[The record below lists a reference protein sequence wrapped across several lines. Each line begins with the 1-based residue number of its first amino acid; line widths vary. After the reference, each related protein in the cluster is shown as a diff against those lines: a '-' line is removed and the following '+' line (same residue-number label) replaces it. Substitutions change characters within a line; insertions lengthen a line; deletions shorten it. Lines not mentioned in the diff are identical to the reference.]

1 MDKGSKFDLS
11 HLNLNNF
18 RKFLESPLYQ
28 KSLRNSFFLSISVM
42 IFSLLIGIPMGYIV
56 ARVQIPAKN
65 LLLSLGILPV
75 IMPSFVGLFMDH
87 SFGATRC
94 ASPCIKCYSLT
105 NWDRAP
111 AYLRHVWNDSYNDAY
126 LLSLCLPFELQCI
139 LFGKPFARR
148 SSYANGG

>member
-56 ARVQIPAKN
+56 ARVQI
-65 LLLSLGILPV
+65 
-75 IMPSFVGLFMDH
+75 
-87 SFGATRC
+87 
-94 ASPCIKCYSLT
+94 
-105 NWDRAP
+105 
-111 AYLRHVWNDSYNDAY
+111 
-126 LLSLCLPFELQCI
+126 
-139 LFGKPFARR
+139 
-148 SSYANGG
+148 